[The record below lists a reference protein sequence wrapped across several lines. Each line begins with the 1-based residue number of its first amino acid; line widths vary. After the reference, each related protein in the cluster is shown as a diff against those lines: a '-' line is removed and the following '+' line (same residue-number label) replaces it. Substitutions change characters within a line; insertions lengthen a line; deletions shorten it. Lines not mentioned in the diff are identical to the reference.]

1 MADTTSYILR
11 EVPSAMWRRVKAR
24 AAREGHTVK
33 FIVLRF
39 LASYAK
45 NEKL

>member
-1 MADTTSYILR
+1 MSETTTYQIKELPK
-11 EVPSAMWRRVKAR
+11 ELWQRVKRR